1 MASFTGKAGKCSN
14 FGNCS
19 LADARTTIE
28 VPNGQDF
35 VCTECTKPLLLMDAG
50 PQGGGNS
57 KALAVGALLLVLL
70 LAAGGIAWS
79 LMSGKKAPEPAPPV
93 AIGQPQAPPAIQAPQ
108 VPQAPKAEPAAQPPV
123 SGNCSVSDESVGL
136 CRRPA
141 P

>member
-1 MASFTGKAGKCSN
+1 MAAFTGKSGKCSN

-35 VCTECTKPLLLMDAG
+35 VCTECGKPLLLIDAG
-50 PQGGGNS
+50 PQAAGNS
-57 KALAVGALLLVLL
+57 KALAIGVLLLVLL

-79 LMSGKKAPEPAPPV
+79 LMKKAPAPEPAPPV
-93 AIGQPQAPPAIQAPQ
+93 AAPQPQAP
-108 VPQAPKAEPAAQPPV
+108 PKAEPAAQPPV
-123 SGNCSVSDESVGL
+123 TGNCSESDERVGL